1 MEVPI
6 TFEHHGKIYKGH
18 FSSVNGAGSGGGLWH
33 LIIDKYYQGQ
43 MFYSQGSNCWMF
55 RSNSGEFDELSSY
68 FETYMIGWF
77 A

>member
-1 MEVPI
+1 MLWLVLKSYEVI
-6 TFEHHGKIYKGH
+6 FKRFLV
-18 FSSVNGAGSGGGLWH
+18 FSQSDGGGLWH

-55 RSNSGEFDELSSY
+55 RSNSGEFDELFSY